1 MIHTSDQIQGRQVF
15 ELKVCASPGR
25 DRNTEE
31 TKPAKRAKRK
41 DPDNNTVTEAPIS
54 LSPQTLLIKRSM
66 SSARSISNSADDE
79 VFTLQVKGRKN
90 YEMLKHIRDSFE
102 AHSAISK
109 LKRIVSGQKTM
120 VAAEACSASSTP
132 KRKKS
137 SSVDSLTNSLEE

>member
-1 MIHTSDQIQGRQVF
+1 
-15 ELKVCASPGR
+15 
-25 DRNTEE
+25 
-31 TKPAKRAKRK
+31 
-41 DPDNNTVTEAPIS
+41 
-54 LSPQTLLIKRSM
+54 M

-109 LKRIVSGQKTM
+109 LKRIVSGQKTL
-120 VAAEACSASSTP
+120 VADDETSSASSSP

-137 SSVDSLTNSLEE
+137 SSVDNLTNSLEE